1 MYITGIMWMWL
12 GCGGGEVD
20 VLGDTA
26 ANGTGTA
33 NGTNGG
39 VGYEVDPDVQTFVPD
54 GYLPTAPV
62 RVVYMGDSI
71 TAGVGASSFSL
82 EYPSLLE
89 ANSDSAWPDHADETL
104 SAAYPTIE
112 EWINVSVG
120 GATTSSMKQN
130 QLSDLEARVGLP
142 AEGETLIFVTIGG
155 NDAQQAL
162 LPFADVDTIA
172 QAALDNID
180 DMARWLTD
188 PANFPDGVYV
198 YFTNIYEPS
207 DGTGQSQCFFGM
219 DYSDNL
225 AKLDVMNG
233 GLISMGTDIGFAAV
247 DLNGHF
253 RGHGMNNENPT
264 IDAYDEDD
272 PSRWFDNDCL
282 HPNDRGHHE
291 VRRLFYYAAINM
303 PLPLDP

>member
-12 GCGGGEVD
+12 GCGGGDVD

-26 ANGTGTA
+26 ASTGTQS
-33 NGTNGG
+33 GTNAG
-39 VGYEVDPDVQTFVPD
+39 VTYEIDPDVQTFVPD
-54 GYLPTAPV
+54 NYTPSAPV

-71 TAGVGASSFSL
+71 TDGVGASMNSL
-82 EYPSLLE
+82 TYTALLE
-89 ANSDSAWPDHADETL
+89 TNSDTAWPDHVDVTL
-104 SAAYPTIE
+104 SDAFPSIE
-112 EWINVSVG
+112 EWINVGVG
-120 GATTSSMKQN
+120 GATTSTMKYN
-130 QLSDLEARVGLP
+130 QLPDLEAQLDLP

-219 DYSDNL
+219 NYAESL

-233 GLISMGTDIGFAAV
+233 GLISMGMDIGFAAV

-253 RGHGMNNENPT
+253 RGHGMNNEDVT
-264 IDAYDEDD
+264 INAYHTED
-272 PSRWFDNDCL
+272 PSRWFNDDCL

-291 VRRLFYYAAINM
+291 VRRLFYYATQEM
-303 PLPLDP
+303 PLPL

>member
-12 GCGGGEVD
+12 GCGGGDLD

-26 ANGTGTA
+26 ASTGTQS
-33 NGTNGG
+33 GTNPG
-39 VGYEVDPDVQTFVPD
+39 VTYEVDPDVQTFVPD
-54 GYLPTAPV
+54 NYTPSAPV

-71 TAGVGASSFSL
+71 TDGVGASMESL
-82 EYPSLLE
+82 TYTALLE
-89 ANSDSAWPDHADETL
+89 TNSDTAWPDHADATL
-104 SAAYPTIE
+104 SEAFPSIE
-112 EWINVSVG
+112 EWINVGVG
-120 GATTSSMKQN
+120 GATTSTMKYN
-130 QLSDLEARVGLP
+130 QLPDLEARLDLP

-219 DYSDNL
+219 NYAESL

-233 GLISMGTDIGFAAV
+233 GLISMGMDIGFAAV

-253 RGHGMNNENPT
+253 RGHGMNNE
-264 IDAYDEDD
+264 DASINAYHSED
-272 PSRWFDNDCL
+272 PSRWFNNDCL

-291 VRRLFYYAAINM
+291 VRRLFYYATQEM
-303 PLPLDP
+303 PLPL